1 MGLLGIEPFK
11 LSPTWRIQDIK
22 RIDCFLITEYFI
34 YEAISFRMYYKF
46 PVESKPPSP
55 MKLTPKWLEEQ
66 ECLKRIKESWIPFDR
81 VLSESTAL
89 QLEQNLKRAKGV
101 SIEWANYK
109 MIKDELI
116 LKEVEEKASLCIILT
131 VLDS

>member
-1 MGLLGIEPFK
+1 
-11 LSPTWRIQDIK
+11 
-22 RIDCFLITEYFI
+22 
-34 YEAISFRMYYKF
+34 
-46 PVESKPPSP
+46 
-55 MKLTPKWLEEQ
+55 MKLTPEWLEEQ

-101 SIEWANYK
+101 SIEWANYE

-116 LKEVEEKASLCIILT
+116 LKEVEEKSSLCIILA

>member
-1 MGLLGIEPFK
+1 
-11 LSPTWRIQDIK
+11 
-22 RIDCFLITEYFI
+22 
-34 YEAISFRMYYKF
+34 
-46 PVESKPPSP
+46 
-55 MKLTPKWLEEQ
+55 MKLTPEWLEEQ